1 MSITKII
8 NIEVDSNIDQTTQ
21 EVKQLNT
28 AVQGVEKSASKM
40 GSELGN
46 TGKATQSLGAIKNVV
61 TQLNPALAG
70 AESGFKSVLVQM
82 WAMVANPIGAVV
94 AALVLGLTAL
104 YKAFTSTDEGADKLE
119 QMLSGLSN
127 VLVVIRDRFLK
138 FGEALAKFFS
148 GDFTGA
154 VKDAKAAV
162 SGVGDEIA
170 SEFKKGAEAAK
181 LLQEVSD
188 AMRDLKVARA
198 ELNKN
203 LAESKELLSDENATY
218 EQKRKAI
225 EEIRKGEAQYT
236 KDALDNAR
244 KRLRAAQL
252 DRKASADERLDAIA
266 EAKAEIL
273 NLETESSQIL
283 RSANKQQKQLNAQM
297 EADQKEAHDK
307 KVARNKE
314 ISDARNKEIEQIKA
328 LKKAQ
333 LENVVALENEIT
345 KAVSDAKDKQSEF
358 LVTKEQADITAVN
371 DKYFRL
377 IELAKQQGR
386 TQEEL
391 DALEIAQMNEVN
403 DIKLQGQD
411 KYYADKKAKTDK
423 DAKDEIETAK
433 AVADAKL
440 AIQNAGFQNLS
451 NGIDLLKTLFDKN
464 KNVQKALLIAESAAG
479 IAKIIVNTQAAN
491 AAARLKYALLPGGAA
506 LATAEIVMNKVS
518 AGIGIAT
525 NLAATA
531 KALSALGGGGAPSSG
546 NAAGGDSGGGS
557 ATPNFN
563 VVGNSGVNQLA
574 GALSNREQTPVKAY
588 VVAQDVTSGQSLDR
602 NAISSASLG

>member
-1 MSITKII
+1 MAITKII

-70 AESGFKSVLVQM
+70 AESGFKSVIVQM

-138 FGEALAKFFS
+138 FGEALSKFFS
-148 GDFTGA
+148 GDFSGA
-154 VKDAKAAV
+154 VKDARSAV

-170 SEFKKGAEAAK
+170 AEFKKGAEAAR

-244 KRLRAAQL
+244 KRLRAAEL

-273 NLETESSQIL
+273 NLETESAQIL

-297 EADQKEAHDK
+297 EAEQKANQAAELARQKEILDK
-307 KVARNKE
+307 RSTYLKGTLE
-314 ISDARNKEIEQIKA
+314 YEDSLLKA
-328 LKKAQ
+328 SYKSRQDLNAQELQANADKLKKDIESANTRAATN
-333 LENVVALENEIT
+333 LTIAN
-345 KAVSDAKDKQSEF
+345 SEKF
-358 LVTKEQADITAVN
+358 SFDQ
-371 DKYFRL
+371 RL
-377 IELAKQQGR
+377 A
-386 TQEEL
+386 
-391 DALEIAQMNEVN
+391 
-403 DIKLQGQD
+403 
-411 KYYADKKAKTDK
+411 
-423 DAKDEIETAK
+423 
-433 AVADAKL
+433 AVASREAMENQMVFKSEADRTK
-440 AIQNAGFQNLS
+440 F
-451 NGIDLLKTLFDKN
+451 K
-464 KNVQKALLIAESAAG
+464 EE
-479 IAKIIVNTQAAN
+479 N
-491 AAARLKYALLPGGAA
+491 AAARMAIDKAETQAKIQALDAVANTANMAAELAGKQTGAGKVLAIAAATISMFTSAQKAYESTVGIPFVGPTLAPINAGLAIAVGLKNISA
-506 LATAEIVMNKVS
+506 INKVKVPS
-518 AGIGIAT
+518 G
-525 NLAATA
+525 
-531 KALSALGGGGAPSSG
+531 GGGGAVPS
-546 NAAGGDSGGGS
+546 AAAAPTGGGS
-557 ATPNFN
+557 AVPNFN

-574 GALSNREQTPVKAY
+574 GALSNREQTPIKTY

>member
-1 MSITKII
+1 MAITKII

-138 FGEALAKFFS
+138 FGEALSKFFS
-148 GDFTGA
+148 GDFSGA
-154 VKDAKAAV
+154 VKDARSAV

-170 SEFKKGAEAAK
+170 AEFKKGAEAAR

-266 EAKAEIL
+266 EAKAEII
-273 NLETESSQIL
+273 NLEAESSQIL

-297 EADQKEAHDK
+297 AAEQKANQAAELARQKEILDKRSTYLKGTLEYEDSLLKASYKSRQDLNAQELQANADKLKKDIESANTRAATNLTIANSEKFSFDQRLAAVASREAMENQMVFKSEADRTKFKE
-307 KVARNKE
+307 E
-314 ISDARNKEIEQIKA
+314 
-328 LKKAQ
+328 
-333 LENVVALENEIT
+333 
-345 KAVSDAKDKQSEF
+345 
-358 LVTKEQADITAVN
+358 
-371 DKYFRL
+371 
-377 IELAKQQGR
+377 
-386 TQEEL
+386 
-391 DALEIAQMNEVN
+391 
-403 DIKLQGQD
+403 
-411 KYYADKKAKTDK
+411 
-423 DAKDEIETAK
+423 
-433 AVADAKL
+433 
-440 AIQNAGFQNLS
+440 
-451 NGIDLLKTLFDKN
+451 
-464 KNVQKALLIAESAAG
+464 
-479 IAKIIVNTQAAN
+479 N
-491 AAARLKYALLPGGAA
+491 AAARMAIDKAETQAKIQALDAVANTANMAAELAGKQTGAGKVLAIAAATISMFTSAQKAYESTVGIPFVGPA
-506 LATAEIVMNKVS
+506 LAPINAGLAIAVGLKNISAINKVKVPS
-518 AGIGIAT
+518 G
-525 NLAATA
+525 
-531 KALSALGGGGAPSSG
+531 GGGGAVPS
-546 NAAGGDSGGGS
+546 AAAAPTGGGS

>member
-1 MSITKII
+1 MAITKII

-138 FGEALAKFFS
+138 FGEALSKFFS
-148 GDFTGA
+148 GDFSGA
-154 VKDAKAAV
+154 VKDARSAV

-170 SEFKKGAEAAK
+170 AEFKKGAEAAR

-266 EAKAEIL
+266 EAKAEII
-273 NLETESSQIL
+273 NLEAESSQIL

-297 EADQKEAHDK
+297 EAEQKANQAAELARQKEILDK
-307 KVARNKE
+307 RSTYLKGTLE
-314 ISDARNKEIEQIKA
+314 YEDSLLKA
-328 LKKAQ
+328 SYKSRQDLNAQELQANADKLKKDIESANTRAATN
-333 LENVVALENEIT
+333 LTIAN
-345 KAVSDAKDKQSEF
+345 SEKF
-358 LVTKEQADITAVN
+358 SFDQ
-371 DKYFRL
+371 RL
-377 IELAKQQGR
+377 A
-386 TQEEL
+386 
-391 DALEIAQMNEVN
+391 
-403 DIKLQGQD
+403 
-411 KYYADKKAKTDK
+411 
-423 DAKDEIETAK
+423 
-433 AVADAKL
+433 AVASREAMENQMVFKSEADRTK
-440 AIQNAGFQNLS
+440 F
-451 NGIDLLKTLFDKN
+451 K
-464 KNVQKALLIAESAAG
+464 EE
-479 IAKIIVNTQAAN
+479 N
-491 AAARLKYALLPGGAA
+491 AAARMAIDKAETQAKIQALDAVANTANMAAELAGKQTGAGKVLAIAAATISMFTSAQKAYESTVGIPFVGPTLAPINAGLAIAVGLKNISA
-506 LATAEIVMNKVS
+506 INKVKVPS
-518 AGIGIAT
+518 G
-525 NLAATA
+525 
-531 KALSALGGGGAPSSG
+531 GGGGAVPS
-546 NAAGGDSGGGS
+546 AAAAPTGGGS
-557 ATPNFN
+557 AVPNFN

-574 GALSNREQTPVKAY
+574 GALSNREQTPIKTY

>member
-1 MSITKII
+1 MAITKI
-8 NIEVDSNIDQTTQ
+8 VDLQVNSNIDQTTQ
-21 EVKQLNT
+21 DVKQLNT
-28 AVQGVEKSASKM
+28 AIQSVDKSADKVGNSLSKA
-40 GSELGN
+40 GAAGN
-46 TGKATQSLGAIKNVV
+46 SFGAIKNMV
-61 TQLNPALAG
+61 TELNPALAG
-70 AESGFKSVLVQM
+70 AEKGFGAVLTQM
-82 WAMVANPIGAVV
+82 WAMVANPIGAVI

-119 QMLSGLSN
+119 QMMSGLSN
-127 VLVVIRDRFLK
+127 VMVVIRDRFLK

-148 GDFTGA
+148 GDFSGA
-154 VKDAKAAV
+154 VKDAKSAI

-170 SEFKKGAEAAK
+170 AEFKKGAEAAK
-181 LLQEVSD
+181 LLQEVGD

-218 EQKRKAI
+218 AQKKKAI
-225 EEIRKGEAQYT
+225 EEIRKGEAEYT
-236 KDALDNAR
+236 KDALENAR
-244 KRLRAAQL
+244 KTLRAAQL
-252 DRKASADERLDAIA
+252 NKKASADERADAIA
-266 EAKAEIL
+266 DAKAEIL
-273 NLETESSQIL
+273 NLEAESAQIL

-307 KVARNKE
+307 RTARNKE

-345 KAVSDAKDKQSEF
+345 KVLSDAQDKQAEF
-358 LVTKEQADITAVN
+358 LVTKEQAEITAVN

-386 TQEEL
+386 TQEEI
-391 DALEIAQMNEVN
+391 DTLEIAQMNEVN

-411 KYYADKKAKTDK
+411 KYYADKKAQTDK
-423 DAKDEIETAK
+423 DAKDEIDTAK

-440 AIQNAGFQNLS
+440 AIQNATLDNISRGVNLLQS
-451 NGIDLLKTLFDKN
+451 LGIKN
-464 KNVQKALLIAESAAG
+464 KAIQKGLVIAENAAG
-479 IAKIIVNTQAAN
+479 IAKTIINTMAAN
-491 AAARLKYALLPGGAA
+491 AKAVAASPTTGGMPFVALNTISGAIGV
-506 LATAEIVMNKVS
+506 ATSI
-518 AGIGIAT
+518 
-525 NLAATA
+525 AATA
-531 KALSALGGGGAPSSG
+531 KALSALGGGGG
-546 NAAGGDSGGGS
+546 GAGGGAAIPTAGAGGGS

-574 GALSNREQTPVKAY
+574 GIMATKDQTPVKAY
-588 VVAQDVTSGQSLDR
+588 VVPSDVTTGQSLDR
-602 NAISSASLG
+602 NIIRNASLG

>member
-1 MSITKII
+1 MAITKII

-82 WAMVANPIGAVV
+82 WAMVANPIGAVI

-138 FGEALAKFFS
+138 FGEALSKFFS
-148 GDFTGA
+148 GDFSGA
-154 VKDAKAAV
+154 VKDARSAV
-162 SGVGDEIA
+162 SGIGDEITA
-170 SEFKKGAEAAK
+170 EFKKGAEAAR

-266 EAKAEIL
+266 EAKAEII

-307 KVARNKE
+307 MVARAKERKE
-314 ISDARNKEIEQIKA
+314 ILEKQAKELAEARKKELEDLNNFQIAVNNAEFLQRQLEIENLTAQSDAIGAEE
-328 LKKAQ
+328 
-333 LENVVALENEIT
+333 
-345 KAVSDAKDKQSEF
+345 AK
-358 LVTKEQADITAVN
+358 
-371 DKYFRL
+371 R
-377 IELAKQQGR
+377 
-386 TQEEL
+386 
-391 DALEIAQMNEVN
+391 
-403 DIKLQGQD
+403 
-411 KYYADKKAKTDK
+411 
-423 DAKDEIETAK
+423 TAK
-433 AVADAKL
+433 EEAESKKRIENAKIEADAKL
-440 AIQNAGFQNLS
+440 AIQNATLDNISRGVNLLQS
-451 NGIDLLKTLFDKN
+451 LGIKN
-464 KNVQKALLIAESAAG
+464 KAIQKGLVIAENAAG
-479 IAKIIVNTQAAN
+479 IAKTIINTMAAN
-491 AAARLKYALLPGGAA
+491 AKAIAASPLTAGQPFVTANTVSGAIGV
-506 LATAEIVMNKVS
+506 ATSI
-518 AGIGIAT
+518 
-525 NLAATA
+525 AATA
-531 KALSALGGGGAPSSG
+531 KALSALGGGGG
-546 NAAGGDSGGGS
+546 GAGGGATIPTAGAGAGS

-574 GALSNREQTPVKAY
+574 GVMANREQTPIKTY

>member
-1 MSITKII
+1 
-8 NIEVDSNIDQTTQ
+8 
-21 EVKQLNT
+21 
-28 AVQGVEKSASKM
+28 
-40 GSELGN
+40 
-46 TGKATQSLGAIKNVV
+46 
-61 TQLNPALAG
+61 
-70 AESGFKSVLVQM
+70 M

-138 FGEALAKFFS
+138 FGEALSKFFS
-148 GDFTGA
+148 GDFSGA
-154 VKDAKAAV
+154 VKDARSAV

-170 SEFKKGAEAAK
+170 AEFKKGAEAAR

-266 EAKAEIL
+266 EAKAEII
-273 NLETESSQIL
+273 NLEAESAQIL

-297 EADQKEAHDK
+297 AAEQKANQAAELARQKEILDKRSTYLKGTLEYEDSLLKASYKSRQDLNAQELQANADKLKKDIESANTRAATNLTIANSEKFSFNQRLAAVASREAMENQMVFKSEADRTKFKE
-307 KVARNKE
+307 E
-314 ISDARNKEIEQIKA
+314 
-328 LKKAQ
+328 
-333 LENVVALENEIT
+333 
-345 KAVSDAKDKQSEF
+345 
-358 LVTKEQADITAVN
+358 
-371 DKYFRL
+371 
-377 IELAKQQGR
+377 
-386 TQEEL
+386 
-391 DALEIAQMNEVN
+391 
-403 DIKLQGQD
+403 
-411 KYYADKKAKTDK
+411 
-423 DAKDEIETAK
+423 
-433 AVADAKL
+433 
-440 AIQNAGFQNLS
+440 
-451 NGIDLLKTLFDKN
+451 
-464 KNVQKALLIAESAAG
+464 
-479 IAKIIVNTQAAN
+479 N
-491 AAARLKYALLPGGAA
+491 AAARMAIDKAETQAKIQALDAVANTANMAAELAGKQTGAGKVLAIAAATISMFTSAQKAYESTVGIPFVGPA
-506 LATAEIVMNKVS
+506 LAPINAGLAIAVGLKNISAINKVKVPS
-518 AGIGIAT
+518 G
-525 NLAATA
+525 
-531 KALSALGGGGAPSSG
+531 GGGGAVPS
-546 NAAGGDSGGGS
+546 AAAAPTGGGS
-557 ATPNFN
+557 AVPNFN

-574 GALSNREQTPVKAY
+574 GALSNREQTPVKTY

>member
-1 MSITKII
+1 MAITKII

-138 FGEALAKFFS
+138 FGEALSKFFS
-148 GDFTGA
+148 GDFSGA
-154 VKDAKAAV
+154 VKDARSAV

-170 SEFKKGAEAAK
+170 AEFKKGAEAAR

-266 EAKAEIL
+266 EAKAEII
-273 NLETESSQIL
+273 NLEAESSQIL

-297 EADQKEAHDK
+297 AAEQKANQAAELARQKEILDKRSTYLKGTLEYEDSLLKASYKSRQDLNAQELQANVDKLKKDIESANTRAATNLTIANSEKFSFDQRLAAVASREAMENQMVFKSEADRTKFKE
-307 KVARNKE
+307 E
-314 ISDARNKEIEQIKA
+314 
-328 LKKAQ
+328 
-333 LENVVALENEIT
+333 
-345 KAVSDAKDKQSEF
+345 
-358 LVTKEQADITAVN
+358 
-371 DKYFRL
+371 
-377 IELAKQQGR
+377 
-386 TQEEL
+386 
-391 DALEIAQMNEVN
+391 
-403 DIKLQGQD
+403 
-411 KYYADKKAKTDK
+411 
-423 DAKDEIETAK
+423 
-433 AVADAKL
+433 
-440 AIQNAGFQNLS
+440 
-451 NGIDLLKTLFDKN
+451 
-464 KNVQKALLIAESAAG
+464 
-479 IAKIIVNTQAAN
+479 N
-491 AAARLKYALLPGGAA
+491 AAARMAIDKAETQAKIQALDAVANTANMAAELAGKQTGAGKVLAIAAATISMFTSAQKAYESTVGIPFVGPTLAPINAGLAIAVGLKNISA
-506 LATAEIVMNKVS
+506 INKVKVPS
-518 AGIGIAT
+518 G
-525 NLAATA
+525 
-531 KALSALGGGGAPSSG
+531 GGGGAVPS
-546 NAAGGDSGGGS
+546 AAAAPTGGGS

>member
-1 MSITKII
+1 MAITKII

-138 FGEALAKFFS
+138 FGEALSKFFS
-148 GDFTGA
+148 GDFSGA
-154 VKDAKAAV
+154 VKDARSAV

-170 SEFKKGAEAAK
+170 AEFKKGAEAAR

-266 EAKAEIL
+266 EAKAEII
-273 NLETESSQIL
+273 NLEAESSQIL

-307 KVARNKE
+307 MVARNKE

-386 TQEEL
+386 AQEEL

-440 AIQNAGFQNLS
+440 AIQNATLDNISRGVNLLQS
-451 NGIDLLKTLFDKN
+451 LGIKN
-464 KNVQKALLIAESAAG
+464 KAIQKGLVIAENAAG
-479 IAKIIVNTQAAN
+479 IAKTIINTMAAN
-491 AAARLKYALLPGGAA
+491 AKAIAASPLTAGQPFVTANTVSGAIGV
-506 LATAEIVMNKVS
+506 ATSI
-518 AGIGIAT
+518 
-525 NLAATA
+525 AATA
-531 KALSALGGGGAPSSG
+531 KALSALGGGGG
-546 NAAGGDSGGGS
+546 GAGGGATIPTAGAGAGS

-574 GALSNREQTPVKAY
+574 GALSNREQTPVKTY

>member
-1 MSITKII
+1 MAITKII

-138 FGEALAKFFS
+138 FGEALSKFFS
-148 GDFTGA
+148 GDFSGA
-154 VKDAKAAV
+154 VKDARSAV

-170 SEFKKGAEAAK
+170 AEFKKGAEAAR

-307 KVARNKE
+307 MVARAKERKE
-314 ISDARNKEIEQIKA
+314 ILEKQAKELAEARKKELEDLNNFQIAVNNAEFLQRQLEIENLTAQSDAIGAEE
-328 LKKAQ
+328 
-333 LENVVALENEIT
+333 
-345 KAVSDAKDKQSEF
+345 AK
-358 LVTKEQADITAVN
+358 
-371 DKYFRL
+371 R
-377 IELAKQQGR
+377 
-386 TQEEL
+386 
-391 DALEIAQMNEVN
+391 
-403 DIKLQGQD
+403 
-411 KYYADKKAKTDK
+411 
-423 DAKDEIETAK
+423 TAK
-433 AVADAKL
+433 EEAESKKRIENAKIEADAKL
-440 AIQNAGFQNLS
+440 AIQNATLDNISRGVNLLQS
-451 NGIDLLKTLFDKN
+451 LGIKN
-464 KNVQKALLIAESAAG
+464 KAIQKGLVIAENAAG
-479 IAKIIVNTQAAN
+479 IAKTIINTMAAN
-491 AAARLKYALLPGGAA
+491 AKAIAASPLTAGQPFVTANTVSGAIGV
-506 LATAEIVMNKVS
+506 ATSI
-518 AGIGIAT
+518 
-525 NLAATA
+525 AATA
-531 KALSALGGGGAPSSG
+531 KALSALGGGGG
-546 NAAGGDSGGGS
+546 GAGGGATIPTAGAGAGS

-574 GALSNREQTPVKAY
+574 GALSNREQTPIKTY

>member
-1 MSITKII
+1 MAITKII

-138 FGEALAKFFS
+138 FGEALSKFFS
-148 GDFTGA
+148 GDFSGA
-154 VKDAKAAV
+154 VKDARSAV

-170 SEFKKGAEAAK
+170 AEFKKGAEAAR

-266 EAKAEIL
+266 EAKAEII
-273 NLETESSQIL
+273 NLEAESAQIL

-297 EADQKEAHDK
+297 AAEQKANQAAELARQKEILDKRSTYLKGTLEYEDSLLKASYKSRQDLNAQELQANADKLKKDIESANTRAATNLTIANSEKFSFDQRLAAVASREAMENQMVFKSEADRTKFKE
-307 KVARNKE
+307 E
-314 ISDARNKEIEQIKA
+314 
-328 LKKAQ
+328 
-333 LENVVALENEIT
+333 
-345 KAVSDAKDKQSEF
+345 
-358 LVTKEQADITAVN
+358 
-371 DKYFRL
+371 
-377 IELAKQQGR
+377 
-386 TQEEL
+386 
-391 DALEIAQMNEVN
+391 
-403 DIKLQGQD
+403 
-411 KYYADKKAKTDK
+411 
-423 DAKDEIETAK
+423 
-433 AVADAKL
+433 
-440 AIQNAGFQNLS
+440 
-451 NGIDLLKTLFDKN
+451 
-464 KNVQKALLIAESAAG
+464 
-479 IAKIIVNTQAAN
+479 N
-491 AAARLKYALLPGGAA
+491 AAARMAIDKAETQAKIQALDAVANTANMAAELAGKQTGAGKVLAIAAATISMFTSAQKAYESTVGIPFVGPTLAPINAGLAIAVGLKNISA
-506 LATAEIVMNKVS
+506 INKVKVPS
-518 AGIGIAT
+518 G
-525 NLAATA
+525 
-531 KALSALGGGGAPSSG
+531 GGGGAVPS
-546 NAAGGDSGGGS
+546 AAAAPTGGGS
-557 ATPNFN
+557 AVPNFN

-574 GALSNREQTPVKAY
+574 GALSNREQTPVKTY